1 MTTVIEARNV
11 GKAYGKF
18 RALQNV
24 SFDIPLGRIV
34 GLIGANGAGKTTL
47 LNAILG
53 LTRYDGELKV
63 MGQNP
68 SKNRAKLMEDVC
80 FISDVATLPRWMK
93 VSEVFDY
100 VESVHPKF
108 DRAIALDYMSRTTV
122 PLDKK
127 VRKLSK
133 GMITQTH
140 LAVIMAIDAKLLVL
154 DEPTLGLDII
164 FRKGFYASLLEE
176 YYDQN
181 RTILVTTHQVEEIE
195 HILTDAMFIREGELV
210 LNETMDDL
218 SERFCQV
225 LVDES
230 KADKARAF
238 NPISEQK
245 AFGKI
250 NFIFNGGIKS
260 KLKGLGEVRRV
271 GLADLFVAIMTGGKK

>member
-1 MTTVIEARNV
+1 MTTVIEARNL
-11 GKAYGKF
+11 GKSYGKF
-18 RALQNV
+18 RALDGI
-24 SFDIPLGRIV
+24 SFEIPLGRIV
-34 GLIGANGAGKTTL
+34 GVIGANGAGKTTM

-63 MGQNP
+63 MGKNP
-68 SKNRAKLMEDVC
+68 STNRAKLMEDVC

-93 VSEVFDY
+93 VAQVLDY

-108 DRAIALDYMSRTTV
+108 DREVALDYLSRTTV

-176 YYDQN
+176 YFDKH
-181 RTILVTTHQVEEIE
+181 RTIVVTTHQVEEIE
-195 HILTDAMFIREGELV
+195 HILTDAMFIREGEMV
-210 LNETMDDL
+210 VYETMDDL
-218 SERFCQV
+218 AMRFCQV
-225 LVDES
+225 LVDEEG
-230 KADKARAF
+230 AGKARALD
-238 NPISEQK
+238 PIFEQK

-250 NFIFNGGIKS
+250 NFVYNGVDKN
-260 KLKGLGEVRRV
+260 KLKKLGDIKRV
-271 GLADLFVAIMTGGKK
+271 GLADLFVAYMTGGKK